1 MISRDIAVVD
11 WHPEHWIRMMRR
23 PAGAGSKASGG
34 WLVLVRDEQERI
46 VHAVLRGARCPEL
59 VGQPVG
65 ELAVR
70 RREHDVDRV
79 VCIEQGFL
87 RRTFSHAE
95 SRLQFEMDY
104 VEQLLTLI
112 AAFRAERGSGLR
124 LDPPSPPGPVPPF
137 AWLQFLFN
145 RAWPDDTS
153 VLIYVIDEERA
164 EIWTSLVLRKRG
176 GHLDLL
182 TSDLHFGEH
191 GLRAGSWR
199 EDRARLLALA
209 SGRVAPPFLGLFA
222 SREGWRQWRRA
233 ALGSGALPALR
244 KQQRVVLD
252 PLPRRV
258 QGLLMAIRALGRLLR
273 R

>member
-11 WHPEHWIRMMRR
+11 WHPDHWIRLMRG
-23 PAGAGSKASGG
+23 PGGSGAKGSGG

-46 VHAVLRGARCPEL
+46 VHAVLRGAPRPEL
-59 VGQPVG
+59 VGQRVG
-65 ELAVR
+65 ELAAR
-70 RREHDVDRV
+70 RRAHDADRAI
-79 VCIEQGFL
+79 CIEQGFL
-87 RRTFSHAE
+87 RRTFSRAE
-95 SRLQFEMDY
+95 SRLRFEMDY

-112 AAFRAERGSGLR
+112 AAFREERGSGLR

-137 AWLQFLFN
+137 AWLQFLFD

-153 VLIYVIDEERA
+153 MLIYVIDEVRA

-182 TSDLHFGEH
+182 SSDLHFGEQ
-191 GLRAGSWR
+191 GLRADSWHN
-199 EDRARLLALA
+199 DRVRLLALA
-209 SGRVAPPFLGLFA
+209 AERVAPPFLGLFA
-222 SREGWRQWRRA
+222 SREGWRRWQAA
-233 ALGSGALPALR
+233 ALGSGALSALR

-258 QGLLMAIRALGRLLR
+258 RGLLLAIRAVGLALR